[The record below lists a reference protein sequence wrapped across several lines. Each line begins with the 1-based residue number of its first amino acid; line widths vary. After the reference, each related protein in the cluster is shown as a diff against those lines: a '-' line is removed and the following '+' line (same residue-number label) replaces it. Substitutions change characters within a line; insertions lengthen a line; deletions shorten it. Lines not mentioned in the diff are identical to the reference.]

1 MNIGALTPFIS
12 YFDYAFVTIVS
23 LDQLQVRDLK
33 ASLLKYGY
41 GINCEKTY
49 MLVVNLIDDEKFFSK
64 LNKLCIVYNV
74 NYTVSV
80 GLKESEGYC
89 PKDCTTKRQERMA
102 IKEAFHLTSYKDYQR
117 GARQAI
123 TAIHEHFLINIH

>member
-41 GINCEKTY
+41 GINCEETSV
-49 MLVVNLIDDEKFFSK
+49 LVVNLIDDEEFVSK
-64 LNKLCIVYNV
+64 LNTICCYYKVKCS
-74 NYTVSV
+74 VSV
-80 GLKESEGYC
+80 GLKESGGK
-89 PKDCTTKRQERMA
+89 KDCSTRHQEKIA
-102 IKEAFHLTSYKDYQR
+102 IKEAFHLSSYKDYQR

-123 TAIHEHFLINIH
+123 TAIHEQFLKAIC